1 MVGLRVKIAE
11 HSEFYGQSYEEGTII
26 KIDSLDWYVV
36 NFDDRYTN
44 SYRDIDL
51 IVVGKKPKQK
61 QLTW

>member
-11 HSEFYGQSYEEGTII
+11 NSEFYGQSYEKGTVTE
-26 KIDSLDWYVV
+26 IDSVGWYVV

-51 IVVGKKPKQK
+51 IVVDNKLKQK